1 MFLLIISF
9 FLTVAVSFA
18 CSIMESVLLSTTF
31 PYIERLKQ
39 KNVRGAYRLHYYKE
53 HSDRSLAAILSLNTI
68 ANTIGASVVGVQA
81 TAVFGEAYYGLVSA
95 LLTIFILVCSEII
108 PKSIGTKYWQSLA
121 LNVSRILS
129 VLTVIMYPF
138 TVFSAFI
145 TRHIVKKDKEEN
157 FSREEISALANLG
170 AKEGVF
176 EESENRIIQNL
187 LKLRNIR
194 IAEVMTPRTVMVT
207 CQQDETVE
215 RFLANKEIL
224 HFSRIPVYDKTSD
237 DIDGYVLRYDLSDRL
252 DSKKLKRQVKTF
264 KRPFMNIYQYSNLLK
279 TWELMLKNKEQIALV
294 VSEYGGGEGIIT
306 VEDIVETILGLEI
319 IDERDSNVDM
329 QEMARQRWQ
338 RRQAKYKLHV
348 SDAGNNT
355 DNEPETAQQ

>member
-187 LKLRNIR
+187 LKLGVIEIVGRKDAVGR
-194 IAEVMTPRTVMVT
+194 PVLFGTT
-207 CQQDETVE
+207 DEFLK
-215 RFLANKEIL
+215 RFEISSL
-224 HFSRIPVYDKTSD
+224 DELPNYEDLMSRIRVLNGNDGDNYLFKKDVYVEGQEDHPTIDISDIPKKSSSDEFELGDVSQEEIPDFLVGEDVDIISSD
-237 DIDGYVLRYDLSDRL
+237 DDDAFDG
-252 DSKKLKRQVKTF
+252 K
-264 KRPFMNIYQYSNLLK
+264 
-279 TWELMLKNKEQIALV
+279 
-294 VSEYGGGEGIIT
+294 
-306 VEDIVETILGLEI
+306 
-319 IDERDSNVDM
+319 DE
-329 QEMARQRWQ
+329 
-338 RRQAKYKLHV
+338 
-348 SDAGNNT
+348 
-355 DNEPETAQQ
+355 

>member
-1 MFLLIISF
+1 MILLIISF
-9 FLTVAVSFA
+9 VLTVALSFM

-31 PYIERLKQ
+31 PFIEQQKQ
-39 KNVRGAYRLHYYKE
+39 NGVHGAYRLYYYKE

-81 TAVFGEAYYGLVSA
+81 TAVFGEAYYGVVSA

-108 PKSIGTKYWQSLA
+108 PKSIGTKYWRSLA
-121 LNVSRILS
+121 INVARILS

-138 TVFSAFI
+138 TVLSELI
-145 TRHIVKKDKEEN
+145 TRNIAKKDKEEN

-170 AKEGVF
+170 AREGVF
-176 EESENRIIQNL
+176 EESENRILQNL

-194 IAEVMTPRTVMVT
+194 VDDVMTPRTVMVA
-207 CQQDETVE
+207 CQQDETVGQ
-215 RFLANKEIL
+215 FLADKRVL
-224 HFSRIPVYDKTSD
+224 HFSRIPVYDKSPD
-237 DIDGYVLRYDLSDRL
+237 DIDGYVLRYDLSDHL
-252 DSKKLKRQVKTF
+252 DSKKLKRQVKSF

-294 VSEYGGGEGIIT
+294 VSEYGGVEGLIT

-348 SDAGNNT
+348 SDASPNN
-355 DNEPETAQQ
+355 ETEAAQQ